1 MKTACLLLALLFS
14 ATVNAQKRTSLSHGM
29 VFGIRPDTSALRD
42 ATKIEA
48 LMDKKT
54 RITAVIRGRV
64 VKVTRSKGG
73 WFELDAGKGKTIA
86 AHFKDYNVTIP
97 VNLKGHVVI
106 VEGVAQKQF
115 VADDQQHFAGK
126 NQPDAKRSKQ
136 LSFEARGMMI
146 D

>member
-1 MKTACLLLALLFS
+1 MKTACLLLVLLFS
-14 ATVNAQKRTSLSHGM
+14 IPVNAQKRASLSHGM
-29 VFGIRPDTSALRD
+29 VFGLRPDTSALRE

-54 RITAVIRGRV
+54 RITATIRGRV
-64 VKVTRSKGG
+64 VRVTKSKGG
-73 WFELDAGKGKTIA
+73 WFELDAGGGKTIA
-86 AHFKDYNVTIP
+86 AHFKDYNVSIP
-97 VNLKGHVVI
+97 MNLKGHTVI

-126 NQPDAKRSKQ
+126 KQPVAKKSKQ
-136 LSFEARGMMI
+136 LTFEAKGMTI